1 MILIKNRKIVNS
13 LLLVFLT
20 LILANVA
27 LGDLYINSQ
36 TGEIIFNTTST
47 ERARITSGGLVG
59 IGTVSPNVQL
69 TVIGGINASGG
80 LNVTAGDVLLA
91 TESGNVGVGT
101 IFPNTKLEVNGTAT
115 IGGDVDVPSNDVNVG
130 GGYDAGGVTLVGQ
143 GNDKGSGQFGKDILL
158 DGDIIS
164 IIDVE
169 INQSFVPTK
178 DLFSLLGNVTQRF
191 LDLFVANIKAGNR
204 SLNIIANT
212 TIEGN
217 LTVLGNVSVDGNTFF
232 VDTES
237 NRVGI
242 GTTTPAEK
250 LVVIGKVNI
259 SDSLNVSG
267 TVQAGLFVGDGS
279 GLTNIVGDGS
289 GPWNSSGSIVSFN
302 DTSENATLN
311 ISGKIVVEELDIV
324 SNITY
329 KIVDGCYIDD
339 TITVD
344 DNSTICNGNDGDII
358 NSYYDYED
366 DLWKAKCCLPRNVCW
381 RDSDVNVNLTNGTT
395 ICNKPMNITA
405 TSIFFNDDSKWQ
417 AKCCHHETGS
427 CFDDFFITVNDSST
441 MCDVQSNV
449 DIVSMFYDNGTGSW
463 EVECCDRMVR

>member
-1 MILIKNRKIVNS
+1 
-13 LLLVFLT
+13 
-20 LILANVA
+20 
-27 LGDLYINSQ
+27 
-36 TGEIIFNTTST
+36 
-47 ERARITSGGLVG
+47 RITSGGLVG

-158 DGDIIS
+158 DGDIVAVY
-164 IIDVE
+164 DVE

-358 NSYYDYED
+358 NSYY
-366 DLWKAKCCLPRNVCW
+366 
-381 RDSDVNVNLTNGTT
+381 
-395 ICNKPMNITA
+395 
-405 TSIFFNDDSKWQ
+405 
-417 AKCCHHETGS
+417 
-427 CFDDFFITVNDSST
+427 
-441 MCDVQSNV
+441 
-449 DIVSMFYDNGTGSW
+449 
-463 EVECCDRMVR
+463 